1 MVEIYEKNLQTDDIT
16 VRIDAQQAD
25 VLLVTLRGKEYRFE
39 LFEAASA
46 VQLNLKRTKAEIQL
60 TVSQHFP
67 FLLKAE
73 SRINDFKQRKYQLMD
88 QLGAEEKKLQKPN
101 SNEFFK
107 KLYDQGSNDQK
118 MAMIKSMQESGGTV
132 LSTNW
137 ENVSKERVQPRRG
150 D

>member
-1 MVEIYEKNLQTDDIT
+1 M
-16 VRIDAQQAD
+16 
-25 VLLVTLRGKEYRFE
+25 LLVKLHNKEYRFE
-39 LFEAASA
+39 LFGA
-46 VQLNLKRTKAEIQL
+46 VHALSLNLKRTKAEL
-60 TVSQHFP
+60 LLAVSQHFP

-73 SRINDFKQRKYQLMD
+73 SRINDFKQKKYQLMD
-88 QLGAEEKKLQKPN
+88 QLGAEEKKLQKPD

-107 KLYDQGSNDQK
+107 NLYDKGSNDQK